1 MTATLTAPDAVTWTI
16 GPPRLLAG
24 LDRHAALD
32 YAAHL
37 ATHGPMPPA
46 DRPRLTALLDA
57 ISLRG
62 RGGAGFP
69 LAAKIQATPDRAEVI
84 VNGSESEPAS
94 VKDRT
99 LLRRSPHLVLD
110 GALAVATAVRARR
123 VVVAVHD
130 AASAAA
136 VRQAIAERQAR
147 VQVEQTHGGFVA
159 GEARAL
165 RRALAGGPAIPP
177 GRRAHLAQRG
187 TLLSNVETFAQV
199 AVALRLGPYRFRD
212 TGSHAEPGT
221 TLLTLSGALA
231 HPGVVEIPIGTPLGI
246 VLGAAEAS
254 APQAVIIGG
263 YHGRWH
269 PPSADIPLAG
279 SAGLGAGVV
288 AVLHDS
294 TCAWGELVR
303 VAGWLAA
310 QSAGQCGPCRYG
322 LPALAQDV
330 ARGDIP
336 AALRHAAA
344 VEGRGACHHPD
355 GTVRFVTSALHL
367 LREEVERHRTGGCGR
382 PVHGQLAVPA

>member
-1 MTATLTAPDAVTWTI
+1 MTATLAAPDAVTWTI
-16 GPPRLLAG
+16 GQPRLLAG
-24 LDRHAALD
+24 LDHHAALD

-37 ATHGPMPPA
+37 ATHGPLPPT

-57 ISLRG
+57 IALRG

-69 LAAKIQATPDRAEVI
+69 LARKIEATPEGAEVI

-159 GEARAL
+159 GEARAV
-165 RRALAGGPAIPP
+165 RRALAGGPAVPP
-177 GRRAHLAQRG
+177 GRRAHLAPHG
-187 TLLSNVETFAQV
+187 TLLSNVETFAQL
-199 AVALRLGPYRFRD
+199 AVALRLGPHRFRD

-221 TLLTLSGALA
+221 TLLTVSGAVA
-231 HPGVVEIPIGTPLGI
+231 YPGVVEIPIGTPLGI
-246 VLGAAEAS
+246 VLGAAQAS

-263 YHGRWH
+263 YHGSWH

-288 AVLHDS
+288 AVLDHS
-294 TCAWGELVR
+294 TCGWGELVR

-310 QSAGQCGPCRYG
+310 QSARQCGPCRYG
-322 LPALAQDV
+322 LPALAHDL

-336 AALRHAAA
+336 AALRHATA
-344 VEGRGACHHPD
+344 VDGRGACHHPD
-355 GTVRFVTSALHL
+355 GTARFITTALHL
-367 LREEVERHRTGGCGR
+367 LPDEIERHRTGGCGR
-382 PVHGQLAVPA
+382 PVHGQLPVPA